1 MRVARDTRQQQ
12 PEGQGKTSFSISASI
27 RCNTLH
33 ILLELTFMMCLSA
46 LTPFFTLILRSSSC
60 CRCCVTQ
67 AIQILMLDYLQ
78 AKLVKLADK
87 LYNLRDLER
96 ATPQGWTQDRKQQ
109 YFVWAAKVSSVDRRN
124 LNICTL

>member
-1 MRVARDTRQQQ
+1 
-12 PEGQGKTSFSISASI
+12 
-27 RCNTLH
+27 
-33 ILLELTFMMCLSA
+33 MMCLSA

-60 CRCCVTQ
+60 CQCCVTQ

-124 LNICTL
+124 GSKHGI